1 MRILYSTLLYSAYVE
16 AVREGNHAPFRST
29 RVDDDGVGQTDRRT
43 DGPRRCLMPP
53 PGGRVHNNRI
63 CVAVTSRPGAVT

>member
-1 MRILYSTLLYSAYVE
+1 MASEFPQRSGRLDCELLYAYTLLYFTFSAYVE

-43 DGPRRCLMPP
+43 AALL
-53 PGGRVHNNRI
+53 N
-63 CVAVTSRPGAVT
+63 AASRWAGA